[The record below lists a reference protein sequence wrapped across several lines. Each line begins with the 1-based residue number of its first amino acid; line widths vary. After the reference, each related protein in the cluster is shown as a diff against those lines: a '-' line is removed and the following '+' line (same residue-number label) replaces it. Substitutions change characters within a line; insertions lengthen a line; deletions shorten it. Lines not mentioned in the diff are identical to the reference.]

1 VTTAACGGPHTSTG
15 GPGGAIRAEPTF
27 TVPAGFALVRA
38 SYAFDTTS
46 DDPAMI
52 ESISIQAHER
62 TTTPA
67 AALAHEKWRYDNSG
81 NGTKTDPVLDTT
93 IGGFA
98 GKEFVTADPK
108 RPEVGWLA
116 IVAAPSGRAQT
127 FELFS
132 RRPDARELSETFRRS
147 VAPAGA
153 SRAPAPLGW
162 VTQRMGTFDADV
174 PARMRGHFSYTVAGD
189 GVEIVVRVNEVAQ
202 PLMTPI
208 VDEHTGEYFTHGD
221 KRSEQVT
228 IAGRAVSGL
237 RYLRYSGP
245 TPDRE
250 VFVARGAHLVVG
262 TVVVQ
267 AFGTAPVDRDAA
279 FETAWRTVLATLATS
294 PPPR

>member
-1 VTTAACGGPHTSTG
+1 VAAAACGGPHTTTG
-15 GPGGAIRAEPTF
+15 APGGAIRAEPTF
-27 TVPAGFALVRA
+27 TLPAGFALARA

-52 ESISIQAHER
+52 ESISVQAHDR
-62 TTTPA
+62 TTTLA

-81 NGTKTDPVLDTT
+81 NGIKTDPVSGTT

-116 IVAAPSGRAQT
+116 VVAEPSGRAHT
-127 FELFS
+127 FEVFS

-153 SRAPAPLGW
+153 SRAPAPPGW

-174 PARMRGHFSYTVAGD
+174 PARMQCHFSYSVAGE
-189 GVEIVVRVNEVAQ
+189 GVEIVVGISEEAR

-208 VDEHTGEYFTHGD
+208 VDEHTGEYFTHSD
-221 KRSEQVT
+221 KRSEQLT
-228 IAGRAVSGL
+228 IAGHAVSAL

-245 TPDRE
+245 TPDRD
-250 VFVARGAHLVVG
+250 VFVARGAHLVMG
-262 TVVVQ
+262 NVVVQ

-279 FETAWRTVLATLATS
+279 FETAWRTLLATLATS
-294 PPPR
+294 HK